1 MHPLVPVC
9 RVLLQLGN
17 PDALGPDEGERGHQV
32 GGVGHGEGGDGE
44 HGEVGRRA
52 GRLGQTVLY
61 RYGAPTQFGYAAW
74 RK

>member
-9 RVLLQLGN
+9 RILFQLGN
-17 PDALGPDEGERGHQV
+17 PDPLGPDEGERGRQV
-32 GGVGHGEGGDGE
+32 GGVGHDEGDAGER
-44 HGEVGRRA
+44 GEVGRRA

-61 RYGAPTQFGYAAW
+61 RYGAPTQFGYAAL